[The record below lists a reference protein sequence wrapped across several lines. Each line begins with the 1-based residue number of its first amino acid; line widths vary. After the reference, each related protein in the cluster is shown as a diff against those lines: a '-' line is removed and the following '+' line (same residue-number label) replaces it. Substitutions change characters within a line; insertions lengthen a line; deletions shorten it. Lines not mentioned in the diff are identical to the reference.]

1 MEDGIRKKKRN
12 ILWLLLFVLVNAL
25 IIAWIAFREF
35 HNSGEVARFA
45 LGEHG
50 ALFLT
55 AAFGCMAVVLLTET
69 VKFLIT
75 ARSLR
80 EALSFRDAFETVAL
94 GKYYDSITP
103 TGGGGQP
110 FQMYWLYRKGLSTKA
125 ATAVAAAGFITR
137 QLAAILVALLTFFLW
152 RGNSVMEGIRYVAWA
167 GLVCCAFPP
176 CFEIAFSLKP
186 DVIKALIRLILRCG
200 AKLRLV
206 KDPDG
211 LQEKIIHSLMQYREG
226 FLQIGGNAL
235 LTLELMLLS
244 VLCRIALCSIPY
256 FVLLSLG
263 CRTGYLDTLAL
274 TVYIYAAVTLIP
286 TPGNSGVSEGA
297 FYLVFSGIGSSGV
310 FWAMLLWRLVCY
322 YSLLLLGLLL
332 FGILTRRYIR
342 KPAPDSGTQEHNA
355 EHSDPAEQQ

>member
-1 MEDGIRKKKRN
+1 MEKYLSMVSLDDVETQVLDWGTFQWLNDPRVTGTEHMVLGLGIIKPGFGHTRHN
-12 ILWLLLFVLVNAL
+12 HGCD
-25 IIAWIAFREF
+25 EF
-35 HNSGEVARFA
+35 IY
-45 LGEHG
+45 
-50 ALFLT
+50 FLEGT
-55 AAFGCMAVVLLTET
+55 AKQTIE
-69 VKFLIT
+69 
-75 ARSLR
+75 R
-80 EALSFRDAFETVAL
+80 
-94 GKYYDSITP
+94 
-103 TGGGGQP
+103 
-110 FQMYWLYRKGLSTKA
+110 
-125 ATAVAAAGFITR
+125 
-137 QLAAILVALLTFFLW
+137 
-152 RGNSVMEGIRYVAWA
+152 
-167 GLVCCAFPP
+167 
-176 CFEIAFSLKP
+176 
-186 DVIKALIRLILRCG
+186 
-200 AKLRLV
+200 
-206 KDPDG
+206 PDG

-342 KPAPDSGTQEHNA
+342 KPAPDSGTQAHDA